1 MAFTP
6 ASVRSTTL
14 HLRRLAVFAGAVVG
28 VGLLVGCAGSDAS
41 NAAISDPL
49 PAVIE
54 AEPAERTVDADA
66 LRIGLSTQNLERS
79 FFVGLVAGAEERA
92 DELGIELVVVD
103 GLDDVGTQHNGVD
116 ELLASGVDVLI
127 LSPIDSIEAESMV
140 ERASAAGVPVVAVA
154 NQVGSAEQYGPQF
167 VHPDIVSLVTNDDVD
182 MGRKAGLFVASLAG
196 ADVIDIAVLAGKTG
210 TANAVLRLEGF
221 EQELAA
227 LGVDHRIVSMIDG
240 SWNADGGAAAC
251 AEFAAEEDLDMV
263 FSMSDAMTAG
273 CVEVFDQLGFEVPI
287 VSIGGNAAGIEL
299 LTDGRIVG
307 SVCQKPGTMGALAV
321 DSAVAAAIDGETN
334 QGLRFYET
342 PVVTADRLD
351 DCQPQW

>member
-1 MAFTP
+1 MASRCAP
-6 ASVRSTTL
+6 VRPTIPT
-14 HLRRLAVFAGAVVG
+14 LRRLAGLAGLAG
-28 VGLLVGCAGSDAS
+28 VGLLAGCATPVESE
-41 NAAISDPL
+41 AAVADPL

-54 AEPAERTVDADA
+54 SEPIERTVGADS
-66 LRIGLSTQNLERS
+66 LRIGLATQNLERS
-79 FFVGLVAGAEERA
+79 FFVGLVAGAEARA
-92 DELGIELVVVD
+92 DELGVELVVVD
-103 GLDDVGTQHNGVD
+103 GSDDVGIQHDGVD
-116 ELLASGVDVLI
+116 ELLASGIDVLV
-127 LSPIDSIEAESMV
+127 LSPIDSVEAESMV
-140 ERASAAGVPVVAVA
+140 ERAAAAGVPVVAVA
-154 NQVGSAEQYGPQF
+154 NQVGSADQYGPQF
-167 VHPDIVSLVTNDDVD
+167 VHPEIVSLVTNDDVD

-196 ADVIDIAVLAGKTG
+196 TDVIDIAVLAGKTG

-227 LGVDHRIVSMIDG
+227 LGVDHRIVSVIDG

-251 AEFAAEEDLDMV
+251 TEFAAEAELDMV

-273 CVEVFDQLGFEVPI
+273 CVDVLDQLGIEVPI

-307 SVCQKPGTMGALAV
+307 SVCQKPGTMGALAI
-321 DSAVAAAIDGETN
+321 DSAVAAAIDGDTN